1 MPQLRQNMATK
12 EWVIIASERAKRPE
26 QFVQA
31 SHSLI
36 TERPVYDASCP
47 FCPGNEE
54 LELEVLRFPQEGAW
68 QLRAVQNKYPAL
80 QREGER
86 RQLFDG
92 VRREISGVGYHEVFV
107 ESPQHNT
114 APALESPEQL
124 TLMLKA
130 FQQRGQE
137 IAKDSR
143 IQHIIYFKNHGLR
156 AGSSQL
162 HPHTQLIALPVV
174 PYSVRTRTEEARR
187 YFDDRGTCVFCQML
201 AHELA
206 DGQRIVAQNEKFVA
220 FIPYAAFSPFHLW
233 ILSRHHDADFLR
245 VSAEELSALGSLLR
259 KVLRQLHFGL
269 RNPDYNYVIRSVAV
283 RDPGDQYLHWYL
295 TVIPRV
301 TRTAGFEIGSGMFIN
316 TALPE
321 ESAAFLRAVKVD

>member
-31 SHSLI
+31 AHSSI

-86 RQLFDG
+86 KRVFDG
-92 VRREISGVGYHEVFV
+92 VRREISGVGYHEVLV
-107 ESPQHNT
+107 ESPLHNT
-114 APALESPEQL
+114 CPALESPEQL

-130 FQQRGQE
+130 FQQRGWE
-137 IAKDSR
+137 IAKDR
-143 IQHIIYFKNHGLR
+143 RVQHIIYFKNHGLR
-156 AGSSQL
+156 AGTSL
-162 HPHTQLIALPVV
+162 VHPHTQLIGLPVV

-187 YFDDRGTCVFCQML
+187 YFDDTGNCVFCEML
-201 AHELA
+201 EHELA
-206 DGQRIVAQNEKFVA
+206 NGQRIVAQNDKFVA

-233 ILSRHHDADFLR
+233 ILPRAHEADFLR
-245 VSAEELSALGSLLR
+245 VLAEELSALGSLLR
-259 KVLRQLHFGL
+259 TVLRKLYIGL
-269 RNPDYNYVIRSVAV
+269 RDPDYNYIIRSVPV
-283 RDPGDQYLHWYL
+283 RDPGDEYLHWYL
-295 TVIPRV
+295 SIVPRLN
-301 TRTAGFEIGSGMFIN
+301 RTAGFEMGSGMFIN

-321 ESAAFLRAVKVD
+321 ESAAFLRAVEVD